1 MEHAGLGRL
10 GRGVEPGG
18 GGQVEPGVR
27 NEVRVVQQE
36 PPVPEHGLAEL
47 SVVEVV
53 AELLG
58 PSPVVLPP
66 LASPVLATAPLL
78 GDAVRLVTVI
88 VVLTP

>member
-27 NEVRVVQQE
+27 HEVRVVE
-36 PPVPEHGLAEL
+36 EKTTVPEHGLAEL
-47 SVVEVV
+47 AVVEVV